1 MFTWPFRK
9 YSMPHLGPK
18 QYGGTSLEGV
28 LRASSESTVF
38 SVWWYQW
45 IAARSESL
53 TLRTDSVKYL
63 PTTVATVF
71 TFLTPII
78 GPWLSF
84 FYIGD
89 PFPLHEQLAGASS
102 LIGVFI
108 VAFGETGATQEPPA
122 TNFTL
127 SGPTNST
134 CELHPDDAS
143 CQLAMV
149 PNGRVLAM
157 AIALFGV
164 LGAAVA
170 YALIRKIGNRAHSL
184 IIVNYLSD
192 MATVLSFVIL
202 LLSKGIQLPSSI
214 SQGFCLVALGLCGFT
229 SQFLLTMGFQEAETS
244 AAALMIYT
252 QLLFAMAFDWLLWRT
267 FPGWSEWLGCCI
279 IIGSAAFVAIKR
291 TRTMILVAEPDKAD
305 DEVEEHLMNDFGA
318 SNSEGFDTTRRHS
331 TTRRSHSE

>member
-1 MFTWPFRK
+1 MGSCWKRCCGLHRSLWP
-9 YSMPHLGPK
+9 
-18 QYGGTSLEGV
+18 V
-28 LRASSESTVF
+28 LYDNVSRTL
-38 SVWWYQW
+38 
-45 IAARSESL
+45 ARSESL
-53 TLRTDSVKYL
+53 TLRADSVKYL

-71 TFLTPII
+71 TFLTPIV

-108 VAFGETGATQEPPA
+108 VAFPTGATQEPPA

-143 CQLAMV
+143 CQLAGV
-149 PNGRVLAM
+149 TNGRFLAM
-157 AIALFGV
+157 VIALFGV

-170 YALIRKIGNRAHSL
+170 YTLIRKIGNRAHSL

-202 LLSKGIQLPSSI
+202 LSSKGIQLPSSI
-214 SQGFCLVALGLCGFT
+214 SQGFYLIALGLCGFT
-229 SQFLLTMGFQEAETS
+229 SQFLLTMGFQEAKTS

-252 QLLFAMAFDWLLWRT
+252 QLLFAMGFDWLLWRNL
-267 FPGWSEWLGCCI
+267 PGWSEWLGCCI
-279 IIGSAAFVAIKR
+279 IIGSAAFVAVKR
-291 TRTMILVAEPDKAD
+291 TKTETLVADSDKAD
-305 DEVEEHLMNDFGA
+305 DEVEEHLLNDFGA
-318 SNSEGFDTTRRHS
+318 SNSEGFHSTRRHS
-331 TTRRSHSE
+331 TARRSHSE

>member
-1 MFTWPFRK
+1 
-9 YSMPHLGPK
+9 MPHLGLK
-18 QYGGTSLEGV
+18 QLDGTSLEGV
-28 LRASSESTVF
+28 LRASLESTAF
-38 SVWWYQW
+38 SVWWCHGTVTP
-45 IAARSESL
+45 SKSL

-63 PTTVATVF
+63 PTTVPTVF
-71 TFLTPII
+71 TFLTPIV

-122 TNFTL
+122 SNFTL

-143 CQLAMV
+143 CQLVMV
-149 PNGRVLAM
+149 PSGRLLAM

-170 YALIRKIGNRAHSL
+170 YTLIRKIGNRAHSL

-214 SQGFCLVALGLCGFT
+214 SQGFFLVALGLCGFT
-229 SQFLLTMGFQEAETS
+229 SQFFLTMGFQEAKTS

-252 QLLFAMAFDWLLWRT
+252 QLLFAMEFDWLLWRNP
-267 FPGWSEWLGCCI
+267 PGWSEWLGCCI
-279 IIGSAAFVAIKR
+279 IIGSAAFVAVKR
-291 TRTMILVAEPDKAD
+291 TRIEILVAEPDKAD
-305 DEVEEHLMNDFGA
+305 DEVEEHLMNESGA
-318 SNSEGFDTTRRHS
+318 SNSEGFHTTRRHS
-331 TTRRSHSE
+331 TARRSYSE

>member
-1 MFTWPFRK
+1 
-9 YSMPHLGPK
+9 MPRLGLK
-18 QYGGTSLEGV
+18 QLDGTSLEGV

-71 TFLTPII
+71 TFLTPIV

-102 LIGVFI
+102 LVGVFI
-108 VAFGETGATQEPPA
+108 VASGGQTGATQAPPA

-127 SGPTNST
+127 AGPTNRT

-149 PNGRVLAM
+149 PNGQLLAM

-192 MATVLSFVIL
+192 MATILSFVIL
-202 LLSKGIQLPSSI
+202 LLSKGLRLPSSI
-214 SQGFCLVALGLCGFT
+214 SQGFFLVALGLCGFT
-229 SQFLLTMGFQEAETS
+229 SQFLLTMGFQEARTS

-252 QLLFAMAFDWLLWRT
+252 QLLFAMGFDWLLWRN

-279 IIGSAAFVAIKR
+279 IIGSAAFVAVKR
-291 TRTMILVAEPDKAD
+291 TRIEILIAEPNKAD
-305 DEVEEHLMNDFGA
+305 DEVEEHLLNDSGA
-318 SNSEGFDTTRRHS
+318 SRSEGFHTTRRHS
-331 TTRRSHSE
+331 TATRSFSE

>member
-1 MFTWPFRK
+1 
-9 YSMPHLGPK
+9 MPHLGLK
-18 QYGGTSLEGV
+18 QLDGTSLEGV
-28 LRASSESTVF
+28 LRASLESTAF
-38 SVWWYQW
+38 SVWWCHGTV
-45 IAARSESL
+45 APSKSL

-63 PTTVATVF
+63 PTTVPTVF
-71 TFLTPII
+71 TFLTPIV

-122 TNFTL
+122 SNFTL

-143 CQLAMV
+143 CQLVMV
-149 PNGRVLAM
+149 PSGRLLAM

-170 YALIRKIGNRAHSL
+170 YTLIRKIGNRAHSL

-214 SQGFCLVALGLCGFT
+214 SQGFFLVALGLCGFT
-229 SQFLLTMGFQEAETS
+229 SQFLLTMGFQEAKTS

-252 QLLFAMAFDWLLWRT
+252 QLLFAMGFDWLLWRNP
-267 FPGWSEWLGCCI
+267 PGWSEWLGCCI
-279 IIGSAAFVAIKR
+279 IIGSAAFVAVKR
-291 TRTMILVAEPDKAD
+291 TRIEILVAEPDNAD
-305 DEVEEHLMNDFGA
+305 DEVEEHLMNESGA
-318 SNSEGFDTTRRHS
+318 SNSEGFHTTRRHS
-331 TTRRSHSE
+331 TARRSYSE